1 MTLETANREQVGRAL
16 DLARDGLRPFVERHL
31 KRTSGGL
38 AQIPTLLRDTPYE
51 EKADPLSD
59 IAVIVIVVRAA
70 WGVLRD
76 EIKRSIRSEFRNGV
90 EELKG
95 VRDAWAHQE
104 AFSDENTERAL
115 DTVRRLLRTIGARET
130 EREQAQRMW
139 EQFRA
144 RESASAVVAE
154 PPMEPPPVPEPEPEP
169 APVVPPEASD
179 ESSVPAGG
187 NELLRAAE
195 REMVSLREQIAEKR
209 AERERLTVH
218 GAHLEDDRKRIDNE
232 IARIAVERDNTD
244 AEIQHLEARLQ
255 DVERLLA
262 PRMPPSAATPPG
274 EVAPSVSEPE
284 APVAPPAPV
293 FRDRSGPSQTAQASA
308 DLVCEI
314 LAGAGTAL
322 HYREIYKRYEQ
333 VRHRDPKPP
342 RSRSGNPA
350 NALATRYRHDP
361 RIENVGRGMYAL
373 RGAQAAPSPAPRAP
387 RQRSRGRR
395 RSGTRYT
402 SARPAAWTL
411 FGVRHEVRTF
421 RDVLLGVCVALHER
435 APSEFERVLELR
447 GRARPY
453 FSRNPD
459 DLLTPAQVARSGIFA
474 ETKLSAPG
482 IVERCQQ
489 MIELCGFN
497 PREFDVETR

>member
-38 AQIPTLLRDTPYE
+38 AQIPALLRDTPYE
-51 EKADPLSD
+51 EKPDPLSD

-70 WGVLRD
+70 WGALRT

-104 AFSDENTERAL
+104 SFSDENTERAL
-115 DTVRRLLRTIGARET
+115 DTVRRLLRTIGARES

-144 RESASAVVAE
+144 RESANAVVAE
-154 PPMEPPPVPEPEPEP
+154 PPVPEPAPEPAPPPVPEPPAASTD
-169 APVVPPEASD
+169 APVHDD
-179 ESSVPAGG
+179 EEYQRVLA
-187 NELLRAAE
+187 RHID
-195 REMVSLREQIAEKR
+195 SLYQQIAGKR
-209 AERERLTVH
+209 AEREQLNGEARRLEAEQQRIAGELAGVV
-218 GAHLEDDRKRIDNE
+218 AERENVEAAIQRLEDELRRVE
-232 IARIAVERDNTD
+232 HAIAPPAVDEPAIA
-244 AEIQHLEARLQ
+244 
-255 DVERLLA
+255 
-262 PRMPPSAATPPG
+262 S
-274 EVAPSVSEPE
+274 VAEPE
-284 APVAPPAPV
+284 APVAPPVP
-293 FRDRSGPSQTAQASA
+293 TNQASA
-308 DLVCEI
+308 DLVREI
-314 LAGAGTAL
+314 LAEAGTPL
-322 HYREIYKRYEQ
+322 HYREIYKRYER

-350 NALATRYRHDP
+350 NALATRYRSDP
-361 RIENVGRGMYAL
+361 RFENVGWGMYAL
-373 RGAQAAPSPAPRAP
+373 RGAQTTPSPPPP
-387 RQRSRGRR
+387 RQRPRGRR

-421 RDVLLGVCVALHER
+421 RDVLLGVCDALHER

-474 ETKLSAPG
+474 DTKLAAAG
-482 IVERCQQ
+482 IVERCRQV
-489 MIELCGFN
+489 IELCGFDS
-497 PREFDVETR
+497 REFDVETR

>member
-38 AQIPTLLRDTPYE
+38 AQIPALLRDTPYE
-51 EKADPLSD
+51 EKPDPLSD

-70 WGVLRD
+70 WGALRT

-104 AFSDENTERAL
+104 SFSDENTERAL
-115 DTVRRLLRTIGARET
+115 DTVRRLLRTIGARES

-144 RESASAVVAE
+144 RESANAVVAE
-154 PPMEPPPVPEPEPEP
+154 PPVPEPEPEP
-169 APVVPPEASD
+169 APVVVPEAADAPSRD
-179 ESSVPAGG
+179 DDAFR
-187 NELLRAAE
+187 RAATQQME
-195 REMVSLREQIAEKR
+195 RLREQIAER
-209 AERERLTVH
+209 HAERERLKVRT
-218 GAHLEDDRKRIDNE
+218 AHLEADRERIARE
-232 IARIAVERDNTD
+232 IASVAAEREGVDADIQQIEDELRRVEHAIAPPVVDEP
-244 AEIQHLEARLQ
+244 
-255 DVERLLA
+255 A
-262 PRMPPSAATPPG
+262 PAS
-274 EVAPSVSEPE
+274 VAEPE
-284 APVAPPAPV
+284 APVASPV
-293 FRDRSGPSQTAQASA
+293 PTNQASA
-308 DLVCEI
+308 NLVHEI
-314 LAGAGTAL
+314 LAEAGTAL

-361 RIENVGRGMYAL
+361 RFENVGRGMYAL
-373 RGAQAAPSPAPRAP
+373 RGAQAAVPPAPP
-387 RQRSRGRR
+387 RGRR

-459 DLLTPAQVARSGIFA
+459 DLLTPAQVAGSGIFA
-474 ETKLSAPG
+474 DTKLGAPG
-482 IVERCQQ
+482 VVERCRQ
-489 MIELCGFN
+489 MIELCGFD